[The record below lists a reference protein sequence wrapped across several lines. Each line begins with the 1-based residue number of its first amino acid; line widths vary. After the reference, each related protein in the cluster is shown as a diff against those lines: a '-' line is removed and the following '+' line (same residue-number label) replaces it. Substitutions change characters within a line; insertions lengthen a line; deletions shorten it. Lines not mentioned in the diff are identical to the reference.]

1 MWVARAGGWG
11 GSSGGKRRCRVVA
24 GARWFARKLRFPPM
38 PPHAVQRGCGEPPT
52 PCGRCCGLPPTL
64 QHVNFLKLRDAGRVH
79 HPVLCVVC
87 GGERAS
93 LRVCR
98 VCAMTAPPAVAA
110 RVSTQQL
117 LRDMLSS
124 ATPVPDTLVPA
135 AAAALRQGCAPRPAP
150 RGCGRTPGAANHTA
164 HASTAAPTRGRQ
176 VLPPCKGAHHAA
188 TAPTAA
194 PTAVH
199 LAAKRG

>member
-1 MWVARAGGWG
+1 MPLERAGERGALANPPEILRGWGMWVARAGGWG

-52 PCGRCCGLPPTL
+52 PWGRCCGLPPTL
-64 QHVNFLKLRDAGRVH
+64 QGLLTAGAVCFGICAHVNFLKLRDAGRVH
-79 HPVLCVVC
+79 HPVLCVCAV
-87 GGERAS
+87 AS
-93 LRVCR
+93 ARPCSVLR
-98 VCAMTAPPAVAA
+98 CAMTAPPAVAA
-110 RVSTQQL
+110 RVPTQQL

-150 RGCGRTPGAANHTA
+150 RGCGERQGVGFALAVYPG
-164 HASTAAPTRGRQ
+164 
-176 VLPPCKGAHHAA
+176 
-188 TAPTAA
+188 
-194 PTAVH
+194 
-199 LAAKRG
+199 

>member
-1 MWVARAGGWG
+1 MRAVGAVNCDPPGGARVSVVPLLTPRKSCGGGACGLPGRVAGAEVHGANDGVGWWPGRGGLRG
-11 GSSGGKRRCRVVA
+11 NCGFPLCPRMLCNVVA
-24 GARWFARKLRFPPM
+24 GSHRPRAGA
-38 PPHAVQRGCGEPPT
+38 AAAS
-52 PCGRCCGLPPTL
+52 PPTL

-150 RGCGRTPGAANHTA
+150 RGCGERQGAGFALAVYPG
-164 HASTAAPTRGRQ
+164 
-176 VLPPCKGAHHAA
+176 C
-188 TAPTAA
+188 
-194 PTAVH
+194 
-199 LAAKRG
+199 